1 MKSRT
6 LLVLSAGPL
15 QLPAI
20 LTGKRLGLRV
30 IALDGNPAAVGL
42 AQADR
47 AMAVDIRDP
56 VKVLTALEGEQIDG
70 AVTICTEMT
79 LRSLAAVNEAY
90 DLHGPRTPQIDCISD
105 KSQMRRC
112 FEQAEAPSPQ
122 SISCTS
128 LEEVLRAYQI
138 LGGRVILKPAAG
150 MGSRGIFDLDSV
162 EAIPAAVVRSLTCSL
177 NGKVVL
183 EEFVDGPEFSVE
195 TLTWGGHTEVV
206 AITEKLTSGSPYWVE
221 MGHAQPPQLSPE
233 ERDAITK
240 AAVAG
245 IQALGLDWSASH
257 TEVKLSSR
265 GARLIE
271 VGGRLGGDFIT
282 THLTPLS
289 TGIDIVEGAIRVALG
304 EAPTLNY
311 REVPRG
317 SAIRYLAPEPGLLRQ
332 DLDLD
337 PARNCPGVVEVGCSF
352 HAGQHI
358 PPVRSST
365 DRTAWVIA
373 EGENREK
380 AIQACEAGI
389 SMIQPVTT

>member
-1 MKSRT
+1 MESRT

-42 AQADR
+42 AHADR
-47 AMAVDIRDP
+47 SMAVDIRDP
-56 VKVLTALEGEQIDG
+56 KQVLAALDGEPIDG

-90 DLHGPRTPQIDCISD
+90 DLHGPRTPEIDRISD
-105 KSQMRRC
+105 KSRMRMC
-112 FEQAEAPSPQ
+112 FEQAGAPSPR
-122 SISCTS
+122 SIPCVT
-128 LEEVLRAYQI
+128 LEETLQAYRT

-150 MGSRGIFDLDSV
+150 MGSRGIFDLDSM
-162 EAIPAAVVRSLTCSL
+162 EAIPAAFERSLACSM
-177 NGKVVL
+177 NGKVLL
-183 EEFVDGPEFSVE
+183 EEFADGPEFSVE
-195 TLTWGGHTEVV
+195 SLTWGGHTEVV

-221 MGHAQPPQLSPE
+221 MGHAQPPQLSAN
-233 ERDAITK
+233 ERNAIIQATT
-240 AAVAG
+240 AG
-245 IQALGLDWSASH
+245 VQALGLDWTAAH

-289 TGIDIVEGAIRVALG
+289 TGVDMVEGAIRLALG

-311 REVPRG
+311 RAVPRG
-317 SAIRYLAPEPGLLRQ
+317 SAIRYLAPEPGLLLQ
-332 DLDLD
+332 DLDLA
-337 PARNCPGVVEVGCSF
+337 PARNCPGVVEVGCTF
-352 HAGQHI
+352 HAGERI
-358 PPVRSST
+358 PPVRSSV

-373 EGENREK
+373 EADGIES
-380 AIQACEAGI
+380 AIQSCETGI
-389 SMIQPVTT
+389 AMIRPVTG